1 MSSPSADH
9 LERLAGFGRA
19 LRRAGLP
26 AGTGAMLD
34 FCRAAALLAPEELYW
49 AGRVTLVTRAEDRA
63 LYDRV
68 FVESFGT
75 APQRFERAPREREL
89 PAQEPVRAGM
99 ELAPAAERDG
109 DDPQVGLASS
119 VELLRHK
126 SFASF
131 TTEELQELLAACGE
145 LLVPTRR
152 TRRYRA
158 AQGGRIDLRRTLRAS
173 WRTGGEPLDR
183 AWRRRSYKPRRVVLL
198 LDVSGSMTSYSRALL
213 FFAHAGVRAGR
224 GWEVFCF
231 ATRLTRVTR
240 ALAAGTPDEALR
252 HASEHVVDWDG
263 GTRIGAS
270 LQRLLDDRERGTT
283 VRGAIAIICSDG
295 LELDEPDLLR
305 EQMGR
310 LARLAH
316 RVIWLNPLKEDP
328 AYEPLARGMR
338 AALPH
343 VDVFASGHD
352 VASLEALSE
361 ALSGTAPARSRTAP
375 ARSGPSVT

>member
-9 LERLAGFGRA
+9 LERLACFGLA

-126 SFASF
+126 RFASF
-131 TTEELQELLAACGE
+131 KTEELQELLAACGE

-158 AQGGRIDLRRTLRAS
+158 AQGAASTCDAPCARRGGRAAS
-173 WRTGGEPLDR
+173 RSTGRGG
-183 AWRRRSYKPRRVVLL
+183 AAA
-198 LDVSGSMTSYSRALL
+198 TSRA
-213 FFAHAGVRAGR
+213 
-224 GWEVFCF
+224 
-231 ATRLTRVTR
+231 
-240 ALAAGTPDEALR
+240 
-252 HASEHVVDWDG
+252 AS
-263 GTRIGAS
+263 
-270 LQRLLDDRERGTT
+270 
-283 VRGAIAIICSDG
+283 CSC
-295 LELDEPDLLR
+295 
-305 EQMGR
+305 
-310 LARLAH
+310 
-316 RVIWLNPLKEDP
+316 
-328 AYEPLARGMR
+328 
-338 AALPH
+338 
-343 VDVFASGHD
+343 ST
-352 VASLEALSE
+352 S
-361 ALSGTAPARSRTAP
+361 PAR
-375 ARSGPSVT
+375 